1 MKLLIA
7 ILSLAIAAP
16 AFAHG
21 PTPRKTDESVVVK
34 AAPDA
39 VWAKIAEPCGIA
51 KWHPE
56 VKACEA
62 VDDKTSN
69 LTLQNGGKI
78 QQQVDEL
85 DVANK
90 TLSYRLGGEIA
101 LEALPVSSL
110 TGRIK
115 VEADGSNSKVSW
127 MARFYRFDTGNE
139 PPEGQDDETAQ
150 NAVDSFIK
158 AGLAGLES
166 GK

>member
-7 ILSLAIAAP
+7 ILSLAIATP
-16 AFAHG
+16 ALAHG
-21 PTPRKTDESVVVK
+21 PTPRKTDETVTVK
-34 AAPDA
+34 ANAES
-39 VWAKIAEPCGIA
+39 VWAKVSEPCAIA

-56 VKACEA
+56 VTACEK

-69 LTLQNGGKI
+69 ITLKNGGKI

-115 VEADGSNSKVSW
+115 VDADGSNAKVSW

-150 NAVDSFIK
+150 NAVDGFIK
-158 AGLAGLES
+158 AGLAGLEA

>member
-7 ILSLAIAAP
+7 LLSLAIAAP
-16 AFAHG
+16 ALAHG
-21 PTPRKTDESVVVK
+21 PTPRKTDESVSVK
-34 AAPDA
+34 AAADA
-39 VWAKIAEPCGIA
+39 VWAKVAEPCGIA

-56 VKACEA
+56 VKACEV

-69 LTLQNGGKI
+69 ITLKNGGKL
-78 QQQVDEL
+78 QQQIDEL
-85 DVANK
+85 DVAGK
-90 TLSYRLGGEIA
+90 TINYRLGGEIA

-150 NAVDSFIK
+150 NAVDGFIK
-158 AGLAGLES
+158 AGLAELEAS
-166 GK
+166 K

>member
-1 MKLLIA
+1 MRLLIA
-7 ILSLAIAAP
+7 VLSIAIAAP

-21 PTPRKTDESVVVK
+21 PTPRKTDEAVTVK
-34 AAPDA
+34 ATADA
-39 VWAKIAEPCGIA
+39 VWAKVSEPCGIA

-56 VKACEA
+56 VKACEK
-62 VDDKTSN
+62 VDDKTTN
-69 LTLQNGGKI
+69 ITLKNGGKI

-85 DVANK
+85 DTANK
-90 TLSYRLGGEIA
+90 TISYRLGGEIA

-115 VEADGSNSKVSW
+115 VDADGSNAKVSW

-150 NAVDSFIK
+150 NAVDGFIK
-158 AGLAGLES
+158 AGLAALES

>member
-7 ILSLAIAAP
+7 ILSLAIGAP

-21 PTPRKTDESVVVK
+21 PTPRKTDEVVVVK

-62 VDDKTSN
+62 VDDKTAN